1 MPIQS
6 EIDKSQGIVFTTI
19 YGSVTDAEAF
29 EHEKEL
35 RDREEFRAHFNQLVD
50 ARGVIENRLSADG
63 LAKLGKVTPFD
74 LTAKRACVVNDE
86 LAGLFAV
93 IFGVQCGSRDN
104 YYITKDIVY
113 AYEWLGV

>member
-6 EIDKSQGIVFTTI
+6 EIDKLQGIVFTTI

-35 RDREEFRAHFNQLVD
+35 GDKEEFRADFNQLVD
-50 ARGVIENRLSADG
+50 ARGVTENQLSADG

-74 LTAKRACVVNDE
+74 LTAKRAYVVNDD

-93 IFGVQCGSRDN
+93 IFGVQSSGRDN
-104 YYITKDIVY
+104 YYVTRDIVY